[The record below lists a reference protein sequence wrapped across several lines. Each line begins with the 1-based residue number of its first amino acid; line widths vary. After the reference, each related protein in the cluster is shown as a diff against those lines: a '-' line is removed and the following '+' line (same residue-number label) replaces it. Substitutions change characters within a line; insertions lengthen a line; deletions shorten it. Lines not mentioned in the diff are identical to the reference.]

1 MTTTDREDRS
11 VPIAAS
17 PDGPRGSFSIR
28 PSPWFIVL
36 RHAWWYAAMLLVLV
50 VIWSAGRAL
59 LQDLRG
65 LFLGLWWLAFL
76 FRLVWDFLEWLN
88 RRYTL
93 TGDRISR
100 HSGVLRRSLVE
111 IPLRNIQYLALDR
124 SVRQRLTGVGSL
136 AAGTS
141 ALLVPEVV
149 WNDIPVPRRYFDDVR
164 GAVLAAGGNPSGLPG
179 LAAPGAANAAAG
191 RVIQVGVAGGIGS
204 GKSAVAGVMRDLG
217 CHVSDS
223 DAEARRLLDTPEI
236 RDELTRW
243 WGSSILGSSGWPDR
257 SKIAEIIFSDAS
269 ERARLESLLHPL
281 IKQARDRLVSRVR
294 EAGGGV
300 VVVDAPLLFES
311 GIDRDC
317 DAVVFVEASDDVRA
331 GRLSSRRWSPEHL
344 SARQAAQLPLDQK
357 RARSTHI
364 IRNDG
369 DLAHLRRSVESL
381 LKAIVASG
389 SGGRT
394 ALSAGDRESR

>member
-1 MTTTDREDRS
+1 MSTTDREDRS
-11 VPIAAS
+11 GPIAAS

-50 VIWSAGRAL
+50 VIWSAGRAF

-65 LFLGLWWLAFL
+65 LLLGLWWLAFL
-76 FRLVWDFLEWLN
+76 FRLAWDFLEWFN

-93 TGDRISR
+93 TEDRISR

-111 IPLRNIQYLALDR
+111 IPLRNVQYLALDR

-149 WNDIPVPRRYFDDVR
+149 WSDIPVPRRLFDDVR
-164 GAVLAAGGNPSGLPG
+164 GAVFAAGGNPAGLPT
-179 LAAPGAANAAAG
+179 PGTANFPAR
-191 RVIQVGVAGGIGS
+191 RVIQIGVAGGIGS
-204 GKSAVAGVMRDLG
+204 GKSAVAGVMSELG

-236 RDELTRW
+236 RDELVRW

-257 SKIAEIIFSDAS
+257 SKIADIIFSDAS

-281 IKQARDRLVSRVR
+281 IKQARDRLVSRVQ

-331 GRLSSRRWSPEHL
+331 GRLSARRWSPEHL

-369 DLAHLRRSVESL
+369 DLAHLRRSVESF
-381 LKAIVASG
+381 LKTIVESG

-394 ALSAGDRESR
+394 ALSARDRGSR